1 MENIGPH
8 YAKTLRLWREQFLHN
23 FDSQIKPSLLAEHE
37 GMTDKDVDLKQRYW
51 KYYFTYCEAGFVTKT
66 LGDVIF
72 TIGREGATE
81 MMEDVPI

>member
-1 MENIGPH
+1 MSP
-8 YAKTLRLWREQFLHN
+8 YKYDRE
-23 FDSQIKPSLLAEHE
+23 IKKYN
-37 GMTDKDVDLKQRYW
+37 KDVDLFRRKW
-51 KYYFTYCEAGFVTKT
+51 EYYFTYCEAGFVTKT